1 MPKPSDQAPD
11 QPSPTSNHPT
21 YTVPRAHLITMADRL
36 DQDPEQPADA
46 EFTAADRRALAAE
59 VTHGYAALILEF
71 IPEVTAPITR
81 GEYAARLREIGVV
94 R

>member
-1 MPKPSDQAPD
+1 MSDQ
-11 QPSPTSNHPT
+11 PT

-46 EFTAADRRALAAE
+46 EFTAADRRTLAAE
-59 VTHGYAALILEF
+59 VTNGYAGLLLEF
-71 IPEVTAPITR
+71 IPEVTEPTTR
-81 GEYAARLREIGVV
+81 GAYAARLREIAGA

>member
-1 MPKPSDQAPD
+1 MPKPSDQPPD
-11 QPSPTSNHPT
+11 QPSTAHPT
-21 YTVPRAHLITMADRL
+21 HAVQRVHLITMADRL
-36 DQDPEQPADA
+36 DQNPEQPADA
-46 EFTAADRRALAAE
+46 PFTAADRRDLADDI
-59 VTHGYAALILEF
+59 TCGYAALLLEF

>member
-1 MPKPSDQAPD
+1 MSDQ
-11 QPSPTSNHPT
+11 PT

-59 VTHGYAALILEF
+59 VTHGYAGLLLEF
-71 IPEVTAPITR
+71 IPEVTERTTR
-81 GEYAARLREIGVV
+81 GAYAARLREIGVV